1 MSVSN
6 VVKID
11 YNKIKQ
17 ALTVTYGGGAV
28 WVYHPVSM
36 EMYCLLLESHRDL
49 SKEVHKLVR
58 NTDIVG
64 VNR

>member
-11 YNKIKQ
+11 YDKTKL
-17 ALTVTYGGGAV
+17 ALTVIYGGGSV
-28 WVYHPVSM
+28 WVYSPVSM

-58 NTDIVG
+58 NTNIVG
-64 VNR
+64 VNK

>member
-6 VVKID
+6 VVNID
-11 YNKIKQ
+11 YDETKQ

-28 WVYHPVSM
+28 WVYHPISLKTYYM
-36 EMYCLLLESHRDL
+36 LLESHCNL
-49 SKEVHKLVR
+49 SKEIHKLVR